1 MKSSLRRTKEIKTC
15 YRCGTDKPISDFTQR
30 IDDRYYNMC
39 QSCVSEILKKRS
51 KSKPKLHHTDTHRT
65 CYLCLRFLPVSRFT
79 RRATGTYF
87 SGCKDCN
94 TNVFAQRRRARKL
107 ASEGSFTTKEWEDL
121 LSKHPCCPGCGR
133 EWDQIP
139 PPSNRESVI
148 TRDHIVP
155 LSKGGSNY
163 IENIQP
169 LCYSCNSS
177 KGDRISP

>member
-1 MKSSLRRTKEIKTC
+1 MTEGLKTC

-39 QSCVSEILKKRS
+39 QSCVSEILKKRG
-51 KSKPKLHHTDTHRT
+51 KSKPKLHHTETHRT

-87 SGCKDCN
+87 SACKDCN
-94 TNVFAQRRRARKL
+94 TNVFAQKRRARKL

-133 EWDQIP
+133 EWSQIP

-148 TRDHIVP
+148 TRDHIEP
-155 LSKGGSNY
+155 ISKGGSNY

-169 LCYSCNSS
+169 LCYSCNSK
-177 KGDRISP
+177 KGDR